1 MAVKRR
7 ELVIRILRRKFANNL
22 HILVQMLRALEYILE
37 LVHRL
42 EPLQLEPL
50 QLELHKLVLRR
61 SCRHSHNH
69 RRFRRSETQIGHWH
83 MLLMSILQL

>member
-42 EPLQLEPL
+42 EPLQLE
-50 QLELHKLVLRR
+50 LHKLVLRR